1 MKENKWLNGALPAI
15 LIHGSIGS
23 VYAWSNL
30 VTSVSES
37 MGKSENLVRFAFS
50 LAIFFL
56 GMSAAF
62 GGRIVEK
69 NIHVS
74 SRISMLF
81 FCVGLL
87 MTGVSI
93 HFKSIPLLYISY
105 GAIMGIGLG
114 VGYLTPVKTLMLWF
128 DKNKGLATG
137 IAVCAFGFANT
148 IANQLNHFLLERY
161 SLEKV
166 FLLLGVIYAIPM
178 AIGSFLL
185 KKPSWWVE
193 DEVSNSSF
201 NPMIMWKDHTF
212 VKIWFVMFINILC
225 GISLIAK
232 AEPIMKGVAG
242 ENSIFTL
249 QIVGVIGIF
258 NGLGRIVIST
268 LSDKLKKRIHIY
280 NIISLAEALAMVC
293 VMAFKQP
300 VILFIALCVIA
311 TGYGAG
317 FSCLPSLLSDIYGSK
332 NISKIHG
339 LSLTSWAMAG
349 LLSVFISNIS
359 DLSVIMSILLVGYG
373 IVEGISTS
381 VNYIPKEE

>member
-30 VTSVSES
+30 VTSVSQS

-193 DEVSNSSF
+193 DEASNSSF

-268 LSDKLKKRIHIY
+268 LSDKLNKRIHIY
-280 NIISLAEALAMVC
+280 NIISLAEALAMLC

-300 VILFIALCVIA
+300 IILFIALCVIA

-381 VNYIPKEE
+381 VYYIPKEE

>member
-232 AEPIMKGVAG
+232 AEPIMKVVAG

-268 LSDKLKKRIHIY
+268 LSDKLNKRIHIY

-300 VILFIALCVIA
+300 IILFIALCIIA

-381 VNYIPKEE
+381 VNYIPNEE